1 MKFIFGEGFQRT
13 LGGSMMVAGTAIG
26 AGMLALPMT
35 SAGMWFNWSMV
46 LMLLSWF
53 CMLRASQA
61 ILEVNLLFEPGDSL
75 HTLVQN
81 TLGSFWSVLNGFSV
95 AFVLYTLV
103 YAYVSSG
110 GSVVQHALQSSWGIT
125 PPRVLT
131 SLIFTILLTACVWWS
146 SKAVDRLSA
155 ILMGG
160 MVITFLLSIGG
171 MIGQA
176 RLDSMLGLDG
186 QSGEFIFIFGAAS
199 TYLTSFCFHA
209 SVPSLIKYLGKDART
224 INSCLRIGTVIALL
238 CYVVWIAAA
247 DGIIP
252 RDDFK
257 HITNVGDLVA
267 ASGTSLGGIIVK
279 GLSLQPRDG
288 NPCPRIVETTAGMLN
303 AVGLQN
309 DGVEAFCKE
318 KLPRLPWQQL
328 PVIANLYA
336 TSPAEFGELA
346 ARLNEEEGVAAL
358 EVNVSCPNVKSGGI
372 LFGQDPKLAAAVT
385 RAARDA
391 APNKPLII
399 KLSPNVTDIAL
410 MARSVQ
416 DAGADMISCIN
427 TLSGMAV
434 DVARRKP
441 RLANVI
447 GGLSGPAIKPVA
459 LRCVWQVCKA
469 VDIPVI
475 GLGGICSAE
484 DVLEFILV
492 GAHAVQIGT
501 ANFISPDR
509 AFEIVKELPAVCR
522 QLGVTSL
529 DELRGSLKTA

>member
-1 MKFIFGEGFQRT
+1 M
-13 LGGSMMVAGTAIG
+13 
-26 AGMLALPMT
+26 
-35 SAGMWFNWSMV
+35 
-46 LMLLSWF
+46 
-53 CMLRASQA
+53 
-61 ILEVNLLFEPGDSL
+61 
-75 HTLVQN
+75 
-81 TLGSFWSVLNGFSV
+81 
-95 AFVLYTLV
+95 
-103 YAYVSSG
+103 
-110 GSVVQHALQSSWGIT
+110 
-125 PPRVLT
+125 
-131 SLIFTILLTACVWWS
+131 LTAS
-146 SKAVDRLSA
+146 
-155 ILMGG
+155 GTFGYG
-160 MVITFLLSIGG
+160 M
-171 MIGQA
+171 
-176 RLDSMLGLDG
+176 
-186 QSGEFIFIFGAAS
+186 EFAP
-199 TYLTSFCFHA
+199 Y
-209 SVPSLIKYLGKDART
+209 
-224 INSCLRIGTVIALL
+224 
-238 CYVVWIAAA
+238 
-247 DGIIP
+247 
-252 RDDFK
+252 
-257 HITNVGDLVA
+257 GDL
-267 ASGTSLGGIIVK
+267 TSLGGIIVK
-279 GLSLQPRDG
+279 GLSLLPRDG

-318 KLPRLPWQQL
+318 KLPRLPWQHL

-358 EVNVSCPNVKSGGI
+358 EVNVS
-372 LFGQDPKLAAAVT
+372 